1 MSEHASARVLEVS
14 RLPLSGLALLAGLSV
29 VWGLNWPVM
38 KVVLAEVPVWW
49 FRAACVSIGGLGLL
63 TAAALSGGRVLP
75 SPRDIGPLLLCA
87 VFSIVGWHLLTAYGI
102 SLMPAGRASIIA
114 YTMPLWAA
122 LFGALILR
130 EAITAP
136 KVVGQIF
143 GLAGLAFLMGPDVL
157 ALERAPIG
165 ALFMLTA
172 AISWGLGT
180 VLFKRTAWST
190 PIAATTGWMSLAGV
204 LPITIGAL
212 LLEEPPDLAGLKTE
226 TWAAMG
232 YVFFLG
238 LVFGQ
243 WAFFRIVHMFPASVA
258 AMSTLAVPVV
268 GVISSTLMLGETVGT
283 TDLIALALIAAALFS
298 VLVVPAL
305 QRRAA

>member
-1 MSEHASARVLEVS
+1 
-14 RLPLSGLALLAGLSV
+14 
-29 VWGLNWPVM
+29 
-38 KVVLAEVPVWW
+38 
-49 FRAACVSIGGLGLL
+49 
-63 TAAALSGGRVLP
+63 
-75 SPRDIGPLLLCA
+75 
-87 VFSIVGWHLLTAYGI
+87 
-102 SLMPAGRASIIA
+102 
-114 YTMPLWAA
+114 
-122 LFGALILR
+122 
-130 EAITAP
+130 
-136 KVVGQIF
+136 
-143 GLAGLAFLMGPDVL
+143 
-157 ALERAPIG
+157 
-165 ALFMLTA
+165 
-172 AISWGLGT
+172 
-180 VLFKRTAWST
+180 
-190 PIAATTGWMSLAGV
+190 MSLAGV

-305 QRRAA
+305 RRRAA